1 MPRRSTR
8 RSTSP
13 VPDDNDG
20 SGASESEPSRRVSSR
35 ATKFAKSM
43 KEPKNSIDDILPPN
57 TPDSSSKAKSRGGGR
72 ASKKRRTSRNDS
84 DDDSDDAEMVVESSS
99 EEDGSDDEDEEEE
112 VIRPSSTRTRSNRS
126 SAGRRAAA
134 AAFAPGSPAAAR
146 SATGTSR
153 KLPKSPAVRHKT
165 RRRTVRTEIP
175 VESDYDEES
184 GEEEA
189 SSDEE
194 EEDGDEDDDEEEE
207 IKIQRI
213 IASRSETRKRWREIC
228 GKMNTSEVD
237 NGSRWFQDAGD
248 GNSDDDNVFEERF
261 LVKWTN
267 LSFLH
272 CSWEG
277 QDDLIAQVDNAKTYL
292 TTFFRKSENGL
303 LFDADERGD
312 GEFFD
317 PRYVQIERI
326 LEVVIDSEDDDE
338 DEGTGTGS
346 SSNNNKKNAS
356 TEGGENNDVVV
367 PSPIEEYGIVLD
379 KDDPNFEDGTGRQ
392 FLVKWDN
399 AAYSDCT
406 YEFERDLILN
416 DVEYEEHLASFL
428 RRSKK
433 PTKAEMTEQFSR
445 QEEQRRRLYKI
456 FGDKAKGSGEEKD
469 EKIKEYQQK
478 LQDHVFVN
486 GGQVRDYQAEGISW
500 MISNY
505 INKRSSIL
513 ADEVSN
519 LMTYI

>member
-1 MPRRSTR
+1 M
-8 RSTSP
+8 
-13 VPDDNDG
+13 VAGG
-20 SGASESEPSRRVSSR
+20 SRMLAM
-35 ATKFAKSM
+35 AA
-43 KEPKNSIDDILPPN
+43 
-57 TPDSSSKAKSRGGGR
+57 A
-72 ASKKRRTSRNDS
+72 
-84 DDDSDDAEMVVESSS
+84 
-99 EEDGSDDEDEEEE
+99 DDE
-112 VIRPSSTRTRSNRS
+112 
-126 SAGRRAAA
+126 
-134 AAFAPGSPAAAR
+134 
-146 SATGTSR
+146 
-153 KLPKSPAVRHKT
+153 
-165 RRRTVRTEIP
+165 
-175 VESDYDEES
+175 
-184 GEEEA
+184 
-189 SSDEE
+189 
-194 EEDGDEDDDEEEE
+194 
-207 IKIQRI
+207 
-213 IASRSETRKRWREIC
+213 
-228 GKMNTSEVD
+228 
-237 NGSRWFQDAGD
+237 
-248 GNSDDDNVFEERF
+248 NVFEERF

-326 LEVVIDSEDDDE
+326 LEVVIDSEDEDE
-338 DEGTGTGS
+338 DEDDDKG
-346 SSNNNKKNAS
+346 SNNNKNAS
-356 TEGGENNDVVV
+356 TEGAENNGVAL
-367 PSPIEEYGIVLD
+367 SPIEKYGIVLD
-379 KDDPNFEDGTGRQ
+379 KDDPSFEEGTGRQ

-399 AAYSDCT
+399 APYSDCT

-433 PTKAEMTEQFSR
+433 PTKAEMTQLFSR

-456 FGDKAKGSGEEKD
+456 FGEKAKGSQEEKD

-478 LQDHVFVN
+478 LQDHVFAN

-513 ADEVSN
+513 ADEVSSLMKCLFTASCRSKYIPSN
-519 LMTYI
+519 LPFIFNCLVDGTGQDHPDRSVRRHAGYRICQTRSVPNRCSVVDDSALVPRIFRLDESEHHCLPRLG